1 MKHAPPTVG
10 LIGLGAMGSGMA
22 ASLRR
27 AGFDLHVFDVRA
39 EVAQAFA
46 AQGGHAA
53 SDLPSLAVA
62 CDVVVSVVVNAAQT
76 EAVLFGKDNDGT
88 GCAAHMKPGSVF
100 VMCSTVDPNWSIAME
115 ARLADLG
122 ILYVDAPIS
131 GGAAKAAAGEMTMMT
146 AAKPEAYAQSDA
158 VLSAMAGKVYKLG
171 DRAGA
176 GSKVKII
183 NQLLA
188 GVHIAAAAEAMALG
202 LREGV
207 NAKDLYEVITH
218 SAGNSWMF
226 ENRRAH
232 VLAADYTPLSAVD
245 IFVKDLGLVLD
256 LARASKFPLPLSS
269 TAHQMFMQASTAGFA
284 REDDSAVI
292 KIFPGIEL
300 PQAVAK

>member
-1 MKHAPPTVG
+1 METNVG

-22 ASLRR
+22 GSLRR
-27 AGFDLHVFDVRA
+27 HGCKVHVFDVRLDA
-39 EVAQAFA
+39 AQDFA
-46 AQGGHAA
+46 AQGG
-53 SDLPSLAVA
+53 VA
-62 CDVVVSVVVNAAQT
+62 CASPAELAAHCQVIVSVVVNAAQT
-76 EAVLFGKDNDGT
+76 EAVLFGDQ
-88 GCAAHMKPGSVF
+88 GCASAMAPGSVF
-100 VMCSTVDPNWSIAME
+100 VMCSTVDPNWSIALE
-115 ARLADLG
+115 ARLARLG

-131 GGAAKAAAGEMTMMT
+131 GGAAKAASGQMTMMT
-146 AAKPEAYAQSDA
+146 AATPEAYAA
-158 VLSAMAGKVYKLG
+158 VGPLLDAMASNVYRLADK
-171 DRAGA
+171 AGA

-207 NAKDLYEVITH
+207 DAAALYDVITH

-226 ENRRAH
+226 ENRMAH
-232 VLAADYTPLSAVD
+232 VLAGDYTPLSAVD

-256 LARASKFPLPLSS
+256 VARATKFPLPLSS

-300 PQAVAK
+300 PKKS